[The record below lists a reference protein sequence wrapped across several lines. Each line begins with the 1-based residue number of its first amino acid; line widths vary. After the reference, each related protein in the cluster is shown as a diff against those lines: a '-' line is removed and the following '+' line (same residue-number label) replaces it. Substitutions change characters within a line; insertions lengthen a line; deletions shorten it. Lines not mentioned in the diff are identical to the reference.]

1 MTRKKRN
8 TIITGIVIIALAG
21 VLFLI
26 PTLFSYMQVTM
37 GYNESIEVMF
47 QERLL
52 QYAEFGLFYDEE
64 ISGFFYNEQ
73 RVRRLVDTPSLF
85 QYDNGIVEIT
95 ITRNSEGAITE
106 FNVR

>member
-8 TIITGIVIIALAG
+8 AVITGVVILGLAS

-26 PTLFSYMQVTM
+26 PTLFSSANMTV
-37 GYNESIEVMF
+37 GDESTEIMF

-52 QYAEFGLFYDEE
+52 EYAEFGLRYDEE
-64 ISGFFYNEQ
+64 VSGFFYNEQ

-95 ITRNSEGAITE
+95 ITRNGAGEITE